1 MMTKPPD
8 FWEAFAA
15 ALQLSA
21 AERSWRAFFPWWLII
36 CCAIPPAVVF
46 SLGLVSSAQTGDDGA
61 ITILS
66 AIAVVAGFFGSVS
79 IASLAQVQRM
89 VSEYPFSSY
98 LKDEGQFDQFLFWP
112 QYTLMLQIGLLLASA
127 LAAISV
133 RLVAFNSWNKYLI
146 SLDLGLLIYV
156 CTKTWNLVDLVRK
169 LTWYYEDYNRQFKEY
184 QAQQSRKG

>member
-1 MMTKPPD
+1 
-8 FWEAFAA
+8 
-15 ALQLSA
+15 
-21 AERSWRAFFPWWLII
+21 
-36 CCAIPPAVVF
+36 
-46 SLGLVSSAQTGDDGA
+46 
-61 ITILS
+61 
-66 AIAVVAGFFGSVS
+66 
-79 IASLAQVQRM
+79 M

>member
-1 MMTKPPD
+1 MTKPPD